1 MGLTVYGMKACPDCV
16 EAVEELD
23 GKGIGYVYKEFSE
36 DTGNLKEFLKYRDSG
51 DIFDRIKEEGKIG
64 IPCFVL
70 PDGTL
75 TLSLEDV
82 CVYFENEK

>member
-36 DTGNLKEFLKYRDSG
+36 
-51 DIFDRIKEEGKIG
+51 IG
-64 IPCFVL
+64 RAHV
-70 PDGTL
+70 
-75 TLSLEDV
+75 
-82 CVYFENEK
+82 